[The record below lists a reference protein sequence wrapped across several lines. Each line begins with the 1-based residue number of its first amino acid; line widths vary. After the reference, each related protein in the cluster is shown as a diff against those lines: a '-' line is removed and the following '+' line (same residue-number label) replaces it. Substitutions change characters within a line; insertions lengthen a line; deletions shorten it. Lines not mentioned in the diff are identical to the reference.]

1 MQTIHLLNTE
11 MPVSVGPRW
20 VEKKAGVVDSLSHYG
35 SGHMVRDEKEGR
47 VGHAR
52 FQAGE
57 GNAGYIS
64 TMVLGR
70 ESRLEDSSVPDSDTL

>member
-1 MQTIHLLNTE
+1 M
-11 MPVSVGPRW
+11 
-20 VEKKAGVVDSLSHYG
+20 EKKAGIVDSLSYYG
-35 SGHMVRDEKEGR
+35 SGHMVRDEQEEW

-70 ESRLEDSSVPDSDTL
+70 ESRLEDSSVPDSNTL